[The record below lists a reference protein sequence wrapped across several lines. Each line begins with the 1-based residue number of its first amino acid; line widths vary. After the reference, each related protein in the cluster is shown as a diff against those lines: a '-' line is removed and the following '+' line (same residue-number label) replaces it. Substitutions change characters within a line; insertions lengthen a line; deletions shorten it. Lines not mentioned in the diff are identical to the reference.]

1 MRKPHCVTNILPIY
15 PPPSCATG
23 LRDQTEPTPKSQEDF
38 FRDHAGTGK
47 LETDHGTMAELSQQ
61 WSSPAETGKAEPT
74 DGSNQATPNL
84 TRQDGDTQLIS
95 AF

>member
-1 MRKPHCVTNILPIY
+1 
-15 PPPSCATG
+15 
-23 LRDQTEPTPKSQEDF
+23 
-38 FRDHAGTGK
+38 
-47 LETDHGTMAELSQQ
+47 MAELSQQ
-61 WSSPAETGKAEPT
+61 WASPAETGKAEPT